1 MCKGIKKVKVM
12 FGVTDDMRHTNTKE
26 TRTVQPEKER
36 TAQGLTEVHKTSGGL
51 EKMNKKSVF
60 LIFHMTK

>member
-1 MCKGIKKVKVM
+1 MCKDIKKVKVM

-36 TAQGLTEVHKTSGGL
+36 TAQGLTEVHKTSSGL
-51 EKMNKKSVF
+51 EKMNKK
-60 LIFHMTK
+60 